1 MRRKLIT
8 PIYLNKGKAVS
19 SLTDASDFPIAD
31 AVAAAEDYSNRGSD
45 VLMIFDQS
53 DSDEE
58 HDRSLTLMRR
68 MARLSDVPMWGAGNV
83 RRVEDVKKIL
93 YAGCR
98 KAVLNAAKP
107 SNLQMLEEV
116 SKRFGREKI
125 AVCALLSELQSLQP
139 EQLTL
144 IRQYAQDLIILGQ
157 ELEEGIEAANVI
169 GVPSAAGSQTKEEA
183 GQEHSPTGAGQE
195 QPSSGSEQ
203 AQSLPRFHVSAI
215 LEKADLSG
223 HAQRLRF
230 ADSRLE
236 GIGGAFTQKEDA
248 DLMGLKALMKE
259 DGMTVNLFESAFSW
273 EDLHKGEN
281 GLIPVVV
288 QDYRNEEV
296 LMVAYMNQEAYEKT
310 LRTGVMTYWS
320 RSRQEL
326 WVKGLTSGHFQYL
339 KELRVDCD
347 NDTLLARVAQVGAAC
362 HTGNRSCFY
371 RTALRKDTPQ
381 RNPMA
386 VFEDVYA
393 TIEDRRQHP
402 KEGSYTNYLFDKGI
416 DKILKKC
423 GEEAAEI
430 IIAAKNPNPEESKYE
445 MADFLYHMMVLM
457 SERGITWDD
466 IAQELANRE

>member
-1 MRRKLIT
+1 MLRKLIT
-8 PIYLNKGKAVS
+8 PIYLRNAQAVC
-19 SLTDASDFPIAD
+19 SLEDASAFGDGD
-31 AVAAAEDYSNRGSD
+31 AVMLAADYSNRGAD
-45 VLMIFDQS
+45 VLLIFDQS

-58 HDRSLTLMRR
+58 HDASLTLMRQ
-68 MARLSDVPMWGAGNV
+68 MARVADIPMWGAGNV

-98 KAVLNAAKP
+98 KAVLNYAKS
-107 SNLQMLEEV
+107 SNMEMLEEV

-125 AVCALLSELQSLQP
+125 AVCVNAHKGEKPSTEELEKIMLYADGIVLLSENWEEAKAAAGTIGTGP
-139 EQLTL
+139 EEAECPALNVV
-144 IRQYAQDLIILGQ
+144 ISAGDLS
-157 ELEEGIEAANVI
+157 ESKVLEDLASTSVEAA
-169 GVPSAAGSQTKEEA
+169 
-183 GQEHSPTGAGQE
+183 
-195 QPSSGSEQ
+195 
-203 AQSLPRFHVSAI
+203 
-215 LEKADLSG
+215 
-223 HAQRLRF
+223 
-230 ADSRLE
+230 
-236 GIGGAFTQKEDA
+236 GGACTQAADA
-248 DLMGLKALMKE
+248 DLMGMKQKMKE
-259 DGMTVNLFESAFSW
+259 AGLVVNLFESAYSW
-273 EDLHKGEN
+273 EDLKLSET

-296 LMVAYMNQEAYEKT
+296 LMVAYMNREAYETT

-326 WVKGLTSGHFQYL
+326 WVKGLTSGHYQYL
-339 KELRVDCD
+339 KELRIDCD

-371 RTALRKDTPQ
+371 RTALKKDAPQ
-381 RNPMA
+381 RNPMK

-393 TIEDRRQHP
+393 TIEDRRQNP

-430 IIAAKNPNPEESKYE
+430 IIAAKNPNPEEIKYE
-445 MADFLYHMMVLM
+445 AADFLYHLMVLM
-457 SERGITWDD
+457 SERGITWED